1 MKKSKAEIIGMIING
16 VALFLIAFI
25 TIYPFWHVLMYSIS
39 DSQRASAGGLFF
51 LPKGLDITGY
61 ELVLKQPQLYNAY
74 WNTIARTA
82 VGTLLSVILTA
93 MLAYPLSLPRL
104 KGRKFLCI
112 AIFFTMLFNGG
123 MIPTYLLVNDLHMID
138 TFWALVIPNAMSAY
152 NLFIMRN
159 YFQSIPAS
167 LEESARID
175 GANPIT
181 VLFRIILPIST
192 PTLAAVGMFYGV
204 SNWNAYLDGV
214 LYINNNSLQILQ
226 VYLRNLFSSA
236 GSGAVLS
243 GIQGISDAARVTEE
257 TLKMVT
263 ISVSVIPILI
273 VYPYLQKYYTTGI
286 TTGAVKG

>member
-1 MKKSKAEIIGMIING
+1 MKKSKAEIIGLIING
-16 VALFLIAFI
+16 VALFLIAFV

-39 DSQRASAGGLFF
+39 DSQQASAGGLFF
-51 LPKGLDITGY
+51 LPKGLDVTGY

-93 MLAYPLSLPRL
+93 MLAYPLSLSRL
-104 KGRKFLCI
+104 KGKKFLCI

-138 TFWALVIPNAMSAY
+138 TFWALVVPNAMSAY

-214 LYINNNSLQILQ
+214 LYINNNDLQILQ

>member
-16 VALFLIAFI
+16 AALFLIAFI